1 MEPATVPLQNLPA
14 YAATVSDVIS
24 HLYDLGQAG
33 WPLGPPF
40 PQLGSGMGWAQQS
53 LVMPVHC
60 QGPGGWGWTRAQGML
75 GGFGESRAALPP
87 SVPGPGASSGPRCLE
102 NSAWIPQVGCSNMYP
117 NGEGSLGGVGWWQA
131 VLSPHGVCVCV
142 CVCVSILSEE
152 HCLGDGVGY
161 GLWAQ
166 SVQGLRP
173 RPPGRKNTATRAS
186 VSTSVK
192 WGESQLL

>member
-14 YAATVSDVIS
+14 YVATVSDVIS

-33 WPLGPPF
+33 WPIRPPF

-60 QGPGGWGWTRAQGML
+60 RGPGGWGWTRAQGML
-75 GGFGESRAALPP
+75 GGFGESGAALPP
-87 SVPGPGASSGPRCLE
+87 SVPGPGASFGPRCLE
-102 NSAWIPQVGCSNMYP
+102 NSGWIPQVGCSNMHL

-142 CVCVSILSEE
+142 CE
-152 HCLGDGVGY
+152 HPFRGTLLGGWG
-161 GLWAQ
+161 GMW
-166 SVQGLRP
+166 S
-173 RPPGRKNTATRAS
+173 PGS
-186 VSTSVK
+186 VSPGIETQASRK
-192 WGESQLL
+192 DKPCY